1 MTKDTMT
8 EEEPMVTDKE
18 RREAARELRGYGFD
32 VLKDGSLLSTLKDVT
47 GRSCWRDCLIA
58 LADLI
63 DRPTCHIC
71 ETDHEFEGSVRC
83 DRCRM
88 TFMRPWEPF
97 KYCPECG
104 ARVVTD
110 DE

>member
-47 GRSCWRDCLIA
+47 GELLARLPHRPGRPHRTAGAHVRQHPHTLRRSWL
-58 LADLI
+58 
-63 DRPTCHIC
+63 
-71 ETDHEFEGSVRC
+71 
-83 DRCRM
+83 
-88 TFMRPWEPF
+88 
-97 KYCPECG
+97 
-104 ARVVTD
+104 
-110 DE
+110 

>member
-47 GRSCWRDCLIA
+47 GRSCWRDGDGEYWTGISSVEESVLREWADRIRK
-58 LADLI
+58 LA
-63 DRPTCHIC
+63 
-71 ETDHEFEGSVRC
+71 EKKEE
-83 DRCRM
+83 
-88 TFMRPWEPF
+88 
-97 KYCPECG
+97 
-104 ARVVTD
+104 
-110 DE
+110 